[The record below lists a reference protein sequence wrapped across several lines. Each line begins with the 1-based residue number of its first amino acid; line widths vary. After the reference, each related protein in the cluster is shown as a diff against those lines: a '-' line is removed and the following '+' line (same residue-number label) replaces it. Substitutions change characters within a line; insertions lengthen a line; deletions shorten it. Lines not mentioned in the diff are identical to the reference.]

1 MISNLL
7 VLLRLSITSIFVN
20 KRSRRS
26 GEEETGEKNFNCLL
40 DFWTVAMN
48 KFGYSLLSLTKILW
62 FGNSNYRYQRLKIRR
77 AS

>member
-26 GEEETGEKNFNCLL
+26 GEEEAGEKKSNCLDL
-40 DFWTVAMN
+40 WAVAKN
-48 KFGYSLLSLTKILW
+48 KFGY
-62 FGNSNYRYQRLKIRR
+62 
-77 AS
+77 